1 MSSTEQD
8 TIDESPFFRFDP
20 FIVLVVVGV
29 VEKRIE
35 GLD

>member
-8 TIDESPFFRFDP
+8 TIDEGPFFGFDP